1 MKLWMNEGM
10 VENSLNLIIQRLA
23 SSDYVA
29 VSQKVNETS
38 SPNVSGLHSQ
48 MTQSRGSPGWP
59 SAQGFDSRQAEGG
72 DGSAALARRF
82 LGSQNTRPFHGLI
95 YQPPIRHLTI
105 IHSRAEL
112 KNTSLTTS
120 RPKQLHWEN
129 HVFQQLNHF
138 SSPSPGLSFGWREIV
153 ERLAGGDGS
162 PQHRCPWT
170 TLTTSHG

>member
-1 MKLWMNEGM
+1 MWMN
-10 VENSLNLIIQRLA
+10 LA
-23 SSDYVA
+23 FILRCFS
-29 VSQKVNETS
+29 
-38 SPNVSGLHSQ
+38 LHSQ
-48 MTQSRGSPGWP
+48 MTQSPRFPLHRAAWVWVTRREAEMRRALLVGDSWEARILDPSTARYTSPIG
-59 SAQGFDSRQAEGG
+59 
-72 DGSAALARRF
+72 
-82 LGSQNTRPFHGLI
+82 
-95 YQPPIRHLTI
+95 HLSI

-120 RPKQLHWEN
+120 RPKQLHLEN

-138 SSPSPGLSFGWREIV
+138 PSPSPGLSFGWREIV

>member
-1 MKLWMNEGM
+1 MWPSSPDVLPSFSNDP
-10 VENSLNLIIQRLA
+10 IPRFPRLA
-23 SSDYVA
+23 
-29 VSQKVNETS
+29 KCTFE
-38 SPNVSGLHSQ
+38 SPQV
-48 MTQSRGSPGWP
+48 
-59 SAQGFDSRQAEGG
+59 EGG

-120 RPKQLHWEN
+120 RPKQLHLEN

-138 SSPSPGLSFGWREIV
+138 PSPSPGLSFGWREIV

-162 PQHRCPWT
+162 TQHRCPWT